1 MKKIITI
8 LLLAPMLVFSQENKE
23 KKFIELNIGIAAIDG
38 YDFNDAFPGA
48 SVLFGQTRQITDN
61 GIFEYQVGIAAPSIV
76 TGKVAVGYGNLK
88 NNIALAVRPW
98 PLLIGPQAKIGN
110 FTFSF
115 EVGTNQEISFDAGFI
130 STIAYR
136 WTLGRKKKKKSE
148 IEVIEEG

>member
-1 MKKIITI
+1 MKKLII
-8 LLLAPMLVFSQENKE
+8 LFALVPMLLSAQENKE
-23 KKFIELNIGIAAIDG
+23 SKFIELNIGLAAIDG

-48 SVLFGQTRQITDN
+48 SILLGQTRQISDN

-76 TGKVAVGYGNLK
+76 TGKMAFGYGNLE

-98 PLLIGPQAKIGN
+98 PLFIGPQAKIGN

-115 EVGTNQEISFDAGFI
+115 EVGTDSEISFDAGLI

-136 WTLGRKKKKKSE
+136 WTIGGKKKEKASKD
-148 IEVIEEG
+148 

>member
-115 EVGTNQEISFDAGFI
+115 EVGTAQEISFDAGFI

-136 WTLGRKKKKKSE
+136 WTIGKKK
-148 IEVIEEG
+148 EERNTEN